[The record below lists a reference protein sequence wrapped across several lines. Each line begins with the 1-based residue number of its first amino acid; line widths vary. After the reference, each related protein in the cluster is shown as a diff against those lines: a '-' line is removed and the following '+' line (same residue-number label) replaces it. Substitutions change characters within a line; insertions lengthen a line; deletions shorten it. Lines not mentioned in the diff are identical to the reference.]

1 MDKIIPFPENEE
13 EYLDP
18 EEMTVPELEELLSEL
33 QEQKKLLDAKEPKK
47 QDSEAFDAWAEEHE
61 DLEDAID
68 EILDLLDEKR

>member
-1 MDKIIPFPENEE
+1 MDKTIPFPESE

-18 EEMTVPELEELLSEL
+18 EEMTVPELEELFSEL
-33 QEQKKLLDAKEPKK
+33 QEQKKELDAREPKK
-47 QDSEAFDAWAEEHE
+47 KDGDEFDAWAEEHE

>member
-1 MDKIIPFPENEE
+1 MDKIILFPENEE

>member
-1 MDKIIPFPENEE
+1 MDKIIPFPESED

-18 EEMTVPELEELLSEL
+18 EEMTVPELEELLAEL
-33 QEQKKLLDAKEPKK
+33 QQRKDELDAREPKK
-47 QDSEAFDAWAEEHE
+47 KNSDEFDVWAEEHE